1 VEIRIDKPGTEAGQG
16 IGYLDDGTMVVV
28 ADAAANVGDTVEVEV
43 ANMVRTSVG
52 RMVFAHLLP

>member
-1 VEIRIDKPGTEAGQG
+1 
-16 IGYLDDGTMVVV
+16 VV

-43 ANMVRTSVG
+43 ANMVRTTVG